1 MDWRALVA
9 SGVPG
14 PDEVR
19 VVRIP
24 LDGPSADLAETL
36 SADERERAARF
47 VFDVHRRRFVAAR
60 ASLRRVLAL
69 CLDRDPAGLSFEYT
83 DRGRPSLRLASH
95 PDFDFNLAHSG
106 DLALLALS
114 SRTVGVDVEQRREMP
129 NALAIARRFFSPR
142 ELAAESEPSA
152 RTRACRRPLRSLS
165 TVPGRRSPASIS
177 TPNGMRGSERL
188 PGVGVTSSAASGVTS
203 AMRLR
208 ASVAYVRSRSSPTKC
223 RPRRLAT
230 APVVPVPKNGSRTVS
245 PGLVAA
251 IRQRNSNASGFWV
264 GCAFLPSSPFSRSPP
279 VQSGNSQSERICR
292 SSLSAFIAR

>member
-1 MDWRALVA
+1 VDWRALVA

-114 SRTVGVDVEQRREMP
+114 SRTVGIDVEQLREIP
-129 NALAIARRFFSPR
+129 NGLEIARRFFSPR
-142 ELAAESEPSA
+142 EVVALKHLTENERRGGFVNAWTRKEALIKAVGAGLGALEETEVNLAPGETPTVLSAPGGAGAWQLFHLEPSA
-152 RTRACRRPLRSLS
+152 GFVGALAVQAAPPCVRLT
-165 TVPGRRSPASIS
+165 TWQFPA
-177 TPNGMRGSERL
+177 P
-188 PGVGVTSSAASGVTS
+188 SG
-203 AMRLR
+203 
-208 ASVAYVRSRSSPTKC
+208 P
-223 RPRRLAT
+223 
-230 APVVPVPKNGSRTVS
+230 
-245 PGLVAA
+245 
-251 IRQRNSNASGFWV
+251 
-264 GCAFLPSSPFSRSPP
+264 
-279 VQSGNSQSERICR
+279 
-292 SSLSAFIAR
+292 AR